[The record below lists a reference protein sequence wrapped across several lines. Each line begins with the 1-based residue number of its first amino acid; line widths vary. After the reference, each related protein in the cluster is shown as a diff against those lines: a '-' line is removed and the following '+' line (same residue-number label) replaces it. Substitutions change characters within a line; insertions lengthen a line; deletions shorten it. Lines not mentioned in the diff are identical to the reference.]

1 MKKILIVEDDFGA
14 RRTVEDM
21 LRGVVEE
28 VIAVPDAVNALIN
41 LKDHKDIEAIVTDY
55 RLPGLG
61 GKDWIDILRNYHST
75 MKLVVVSGY
84 EIVKDKLKDDEVKIL
99 IKPFTKYQLMELLGL

>member
-1 MKKILIVEDDFGA
+1 MIVFHYKVDTF
-14 RRTVEDM
+14 R
-21 LRGVVEE
+21 
-28 VIAVPDAVNALIN
+28 IAIYMA
-41 LKDHKDIEAIVTDY
+41 
-55 RLPGLG
+55 
-61 GKDWIDILRNYHST
+61 DILRNYHST